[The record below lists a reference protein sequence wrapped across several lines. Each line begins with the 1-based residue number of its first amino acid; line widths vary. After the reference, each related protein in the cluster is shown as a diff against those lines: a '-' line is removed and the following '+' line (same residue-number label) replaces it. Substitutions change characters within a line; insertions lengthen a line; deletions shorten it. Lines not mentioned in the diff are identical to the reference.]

1 MKSAKPSSAEPS
13 SHRRSQPV
21 RQTRTNPPRSS
32 ATLARNASGNRESFG
47 NGAAGDQSIDIFPA
61 ITFFADTMTA
71 LPKELV
77 RHFTLLR
84 EVDAKL
90 SGPQDQLFK
99 LVSAAT
105 NAPWP
110 ETRPQNEMSSVAAPA
125 SAPMSAQNSSSGT
138 AQGAP
143 LPPPSTAE
151 SIGTSSSVFDPSN
164 IPRRQLFRQTAF
176 KITEMLVALEEKNH
190 VINTANE
197 ALQKQLARIEDMW
210 PYLENEFS
218 DEAKWGSTTHWA
230 YPENRTGKSS
240 HNERARRDGAA
251 AISAAAQ
258 ALADE
263 AAARSDARKQ
273 AVQAKKNSKNHHQD
287 SDFDDHDH
295 RHQKGE
301 TSKKP
306 AASKARKTAEANG
319 VGLGISASAASN
331 GNHPSKKRKVENIS
345 NEPILQERAMSTVF
359 GPNASRGKPS
369 SGNGSPVPE
378 GPKKRKALPTGSTQA
393 KKKNGAASPSVAGSP
408 VLSTLPEPKGPA
420 RASPAPNVTSRP
432 VASRARQNSIQSG
445 PDNNKP
451 RSALPTSSKTNGIQP
466 EVPEPPPP
474 VITTQEVNNEP
485 APVKEPVPVAKP
497 EAPKKEPEKP
507 IEAAPVPPPSV
518 VKKETKAE
526 ELERRKS
533 ESLPPGAPGIPT
545 VTTKSG
551 RASKPST
558 PAMANLQE
566 PPRPRASRN
575 GDSNGKK
582 GHRKTNSMAHLAP
595 PTADDEMT
603 SGDGEFDADEPTYCY
618 CNGVSYGE
626 MVACDSDECTRE
638 WFHLAC
644 VGLKVAPGEKS
655 KWYCE
660 DCKERL
666 KIGSKKG
673 NGR

>member
-47 NGAAGDQSIDIFPA
+47 NGATGDQSIDIFPA
-61 ITFFADTMTA
+61 ITFFADTITA

-218 DEAKWGSTTHWA
+218 DEAKWGSSTHWA
-230 YPENRTGKSS
+230 YPENRTGKS
-240 HNERARRDGAA
+240 
-251 AISAAAQ
+251 
-258 ALADE
+258 
-263 AAARSDARKQ
+263 SDARKQ

-295 RHQKGE
+295 RHHKGE

-306 AASKARKTAEANG
+306 AASKARKTAEANS

-345 NEPILQERAMSTVF
+345 NEPVLQERAMSTVF

-393 KKKNGAASPSVAGSP
+393 KKKNGAASPSIAGSP

-466 EVPEPPPP
+466 EVPEPAPP

-507 IEAAPVPPPSV
+507 TEAAPVPPPSA

-666 KIGSKKG
+666 KIGNKKG